1 MDFAKFVQDYLNQK
15 TEGDPSF
22 MVSEESLA
30 FVDLMRK
37 DDMDR
42 RASAVREQTNPNE
55 RGEQDQ
61 ISVTEEAN
69 NQPSSDTGDA
79 ADPSTAVFEESQQ
92 EVITSPAV
100 PVSEVALGTDPLQA
114 TISDND
120 PAEPAEVFQE
130 SGNTPQSA
138 IEQNPPPEANAASPH
153 QVFTEGG
160 QQAATNEQL
169 RQEGAQVTEIPNLS
183 GETTVIAP
191 EGMPEFDQMLKRFD
205 SDYRPPSN
213 PIGDD
218 LEFPE
223 IDEQPP
229 SEELQNT
236 TELAESMMT
245 EFSDSLEQFERRAS

>member
-1 MDFAKFVQDYLNQK
+1 
-15 TEGDPSF
+15 

-42 RASAVREQTNPNE
+42 RASAVREQTNANE

-61 ISVTEEAN
+61 ESVTEEAN
-69 NQPSSDTGDA
+69 NKPSSDSGSD
-79 ADPSTAVFEESQQ
+79 ADPSTAIFDESQQ

-120 PAEPAEVFQE
+120 PAQPAEVFQE
-130 SGNTPQSA
+130 SDRPAEVTEVFQESGQSPESS
-138 IEQNPPPEANAASPH
+138 IDQTSPSEANAASPH
-153 QVFTEGG
+153 QVFTEDG
-160 QQAATNEQL
+160 QQAGANEQL

-183 GETTVIAP
+183 GDTTIIAP

-223 IDEQPP
+223 IDEEPP
-229 SEELQNT
+229 SENLQST
-236 TELAESMMT
+236 SEFAESMMT
-245 EFSDSLEQFERRAS
+245 GFSDSLEQVERRKA